1 MHPRGRLATLL
12 LTLATLIG
20 FASPG
25 WAGEGVPATL
35 TAITYLT
42 TESVYIGAGR
52 SDGLNEGD
60 IIEVLRD
67 ERIIATIEVVNLSS
81 RRASCRR
88 LTGEEALAV
97 GDRVRFVP
105 REREPV
111 ADPIPAPVLESKT
124 VKKRKARRRRSRLR
138 AWGLRGRIGL
148 RYLAVKDRTG
158 FGSDFSQPALD
169 LKLDGADLG
178 GSGLGLTADIR
189 TRRTYRQNSDG
200 TSHNESRNR
209 VYRMAA
215 IWDPGG
221 SPLHVSVGRQY
232 ASSLANVSIF
242 DGALARWDTERWSV
256 GAFSGSQPDPE
267 DFGYSRS
274 ITEHG
279 AFYERRSA
287 PGASGRWALTT
298 GVVGSYEQGE
308 INREFLYVQGR
319 FVSGPYSG
327 YLIQEVDYNRD
338 WRKQAEG
345 STLTSSSTYLSLR
358 FRLGEDV
365 TLLGGFDNRRQ
376 IRIYRDIE
384 TPETDFDDSYRQGV
398 WLGASWRIR
407 ERYRAGLRARINRGG
422 ISGQAESYTLTLG
435 AHRITSL
442 QLDFRTRST
451 NYSNLSTEGWLHS
464 LSAGAYLLRR
474 LHLELSGGVRQET
487 SLLAAGEDRSV
498 YWYGTDVDV
507 NLGRQWYGL
516 FSWERTE
523 GGDESND
530 QVYVSL
536 IYRL

>member
-1 MHPRGRLATLL
+1 MHRFGRISPLL
-12 LTLATLIG
+12 LALVAITG
-20 FASPG
+20 FAPPG
-25 WAGEGVPATL
+25 WSEQGVPAAD

-42 TESVYIGAGR
+42 TESIYIGAGR

-67 ERIIATIEVVNLSS
+67 GRIIATIEVVNLSS

-105 REREPV
+105 REREPE
-111 ADPIPAPVLESKT
+111 PLEIPVPVLKSET
-124 VKKRKARRRRSRLR
+124 PKKKKPRSRRSPLR

-169 LKLDGADLG
+169 LKLDGRDLG
-178 GSGLGLTADIR
+178 GSGFGLTADVR

-200 TSHNESRNR
+200 TSRNESRNR

-215 IWDPGG
+215 LWGPEG
-221 SPLHVSVGRQY
+221 SPLHVSFGRQY

-242 DGALARWDTERWSV
+242 DGALARWDRERWSV

-267 DFGYSRS
+267 DFGYSRG

-279 AFYERRSA
+279 AFYERRNAQGS
-287 PGASGRWALTT
+287 PGRWSLTT

-358 FRLGEDV
+358 ARLGEDV

-435 AHRITSL
+435 AYRISSL

-451 NYSNLSTEGWLHS
+451 NYSNLSNEGWLHS
-464 LSAGAYLLRR
+464 LSAGAYLLPR
-474 LHLELSGGVRQET
+474 LHLELNGGVRRET
-487 SLLAAGEDRSV
+487 SLLAAGEDRAV
-498 YWYGTDVDV
+498 HWYGTDVDV
-507 NLGRQWYGL
+507 NLGRRWYGL
-516 FSWERTE
+516 FSWQRTE

-530 QVYVSL
+530 QIYVSL